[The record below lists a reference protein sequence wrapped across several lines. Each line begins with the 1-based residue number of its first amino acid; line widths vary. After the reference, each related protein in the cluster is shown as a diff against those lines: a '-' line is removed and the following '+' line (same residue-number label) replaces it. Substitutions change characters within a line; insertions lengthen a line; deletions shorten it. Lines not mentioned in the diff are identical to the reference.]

1 MPLPQLPG
9 SLYISLRTC
18 FLTKIIIIHINSSF
32 SASFLR
38 NAGKNS
44 LFHTVGY
51 IFHTVKYKSRTVKQ
65 RICKEIS
72 KNTCPE
78 LLLILPANQI
88 NPESLSYYTGSYR
101 INQMKF
107 PAHTPATSILLA
119 ALPRHSWP
127 MLPFHLHRELPQSE
141 PGLPAIHATP
151 GCNSH

>member
-51 IFHTVKYKSRTVKQ
+51 KNHSVGYIFHTVKYKSRTVEQ
-65 RICKEIS
+65 RIYKGIS
-72 KNTCPE
+72 KNTCSE
-78 LLLILPANQI
+78 LQLILPANQI
-88 NPESLSYYTGSYR
+88 NP
-101 INQMKF
+101 MKF

-119 ALPRHSWP
+119 APPRHSWP
-127 MLPFHLHRELPQSE
+127 MLPFHPHQELPQSE

-151 GCNSH
+151 ECNSH

>member
-51 IFHTVKYKSRTVKQ
+51 KNHSVGYIFHTVKYKSRTVKQ

-78 LLLILPANQI
+78 LQLILPANQSDEVSGAYSCNVNSPRSTPNAFMANAPI
-88 NPESLSYYTGSYR
+88 SSSPGITTIGARPSSHSRNPWM
-101 INQMKF
+101 Q
-107 PAHTPATSILLA
+107 
-119 ALPRHSWP
+119 
-127 MLPFHLHRELPQSE
+127 
-141 PGLPAIHATP
+141 
-151 GCNSH
+151 